1 MLFLKF
7 QFKEKQKYAIMSA
20 KNEIDCEENMQHY
33 FLILICAAGL
43 FCGCQS
49 KALQMLI
56 EPQEFYNYSVTEGVT
71 CTSPEMIDGDVKT
84 KGYADGRWIHL
95 NLPTRKAIHRII
107 INGTNII
114 NAMIYEKL
122 EGEGRWRAFMQ
133 IQNNES
139 PIIKMRVSGVAT
151 EAIRIYI
158 SGTTDDEKKASEY
171 DPRRGAIVPQ
181 IKLGRAF
188 IHELEVYGF
197 VSKQKQQ

>member
-1 MLFLKF
+1 MQRYLSISIVCCAVVLF
-7 QFKEKQKYAIMSA
+7 S
-20 KNEIDCEENMQHY
+20 
-33 FLILICAAGL
+33 
-43 FCGCQS
+43 GCQS

-56 EPQEFYNYSVTEGVT
+56 EPQELYNYAVAEGVT
-71 CTSPEMIDGDVKT
+71 CTSFEMIDGDVET
-84 KGYADGRWIHL
+84 RGYADGRWIHL
-95 NLPTRKAIHRII
+95 NLPTQKAIHRIT

-139 PIIKMRVSGVAT
+139 RIIKMRVSGVVT

-158 SGTTDDEKKASEY
+158 SGTTDDEKQASRY

-181 IKLGRAF
+181 IRLGRAF
-188 IHELEVYGF
+188 IHELEVYGL
-197 VSKQKQQ
+197 VSKGKSPE